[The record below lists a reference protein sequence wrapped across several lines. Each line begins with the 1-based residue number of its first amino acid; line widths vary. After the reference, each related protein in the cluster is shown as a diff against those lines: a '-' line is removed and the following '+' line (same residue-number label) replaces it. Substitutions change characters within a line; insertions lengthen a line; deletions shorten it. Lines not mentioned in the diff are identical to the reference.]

1 MQFWMLTPIFILK
14 IKPQQNKQSKIFDT
28 VCFYLKLKA
37 ILEHDPKQILELN
50 NDHHDLQYH
59 GQDL

>member
-1 MQFWMLTPIFILK
+1 MQFRMLTPIFILK
-14 IKPQQNKQSKIFDT
+14 IKPQQNKQFRNF
-28 VCFYLKLKA
+28 CFYLKLKV